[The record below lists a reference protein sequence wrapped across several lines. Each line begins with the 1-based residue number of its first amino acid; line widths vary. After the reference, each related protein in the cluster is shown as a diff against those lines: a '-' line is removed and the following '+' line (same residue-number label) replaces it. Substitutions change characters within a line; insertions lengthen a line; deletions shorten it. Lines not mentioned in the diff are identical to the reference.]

1 MSLRSPRDEKFLNLL
16 AQLAITVE
24 PVRKARM
31 ASCLV
36 RRNEIVAFGVN
47 KLKSHP
53 FQAKFSKNEDSI
65 YLHAEIDCIKNALR
79 AISIDELR
87 DCTLYIARMK
97 YESTHRRH
105 MIPGLARP
113 CIGCQSAIQ
122 AFDIKKVI
130 YTEG

>member
-1 MSLRSPRDEKFLNLL
+1 MSPRNRRDQKFLNLL

-24 PVRKARM
+24 PVRKARI

-36 RRNEIVAFGVN
+36 RRNEIVAFGIN

-65 YLHAEIDCIKNALR
+65 YLHSEIDCIKNALR
-79 AISIDELR
+79 AISIEELK

-97 YESTHRRH
+97 YESTHRRQ

-113 CIGCQSAIQ
+113 CTGCQSAIR
-122 AFDIKKVI
+122 AFDIKHVI